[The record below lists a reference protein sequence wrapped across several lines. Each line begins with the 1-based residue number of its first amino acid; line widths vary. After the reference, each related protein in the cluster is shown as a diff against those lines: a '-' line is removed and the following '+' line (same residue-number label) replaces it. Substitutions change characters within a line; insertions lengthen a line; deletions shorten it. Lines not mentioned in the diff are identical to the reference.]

1 MVYGLWF
8 RWLKLRQWGAP
19 PGQGSQT
26 LIKTGFRIWGVL
38 MRYLYQNWF
47 DISRKISIEL
57 YQITSEITNINTL
70 IAFSLPQNFYPS
82 RRGIETHWLIINES
96 VVLTLIIVDYCSLLE

>member
-1 MVYGLWF
+1 MVYGLDGLWF

-38 MRYLYQNWF
+38 IRYLYQN
-47 DISRKISIEL
+47 
-57 YQITSEITNINTL
+57 
-70 IAFSLPQNFYPS
+70 
-82 RRGIETHWLIINES
+82 
-96 VVLTLIIVDYCSLLE
+96 